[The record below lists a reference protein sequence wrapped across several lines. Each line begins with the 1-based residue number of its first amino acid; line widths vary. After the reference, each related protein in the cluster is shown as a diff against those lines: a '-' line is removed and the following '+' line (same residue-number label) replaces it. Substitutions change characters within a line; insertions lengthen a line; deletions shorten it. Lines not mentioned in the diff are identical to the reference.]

1 MSEVTGLYPL
11 RKVANYLV
19 GYHVDA
25 TGQVY
30 STKQGTTPRKMTA
43 SGTSHKYWCFSYNGT
58 SRTMRTDELDRYLA
72 KDIGFQAWKKDASVI
87 SLEQHAT
94 QSKGF
99 IVGSMSDSGVSF
111 SSRPKVHDTE
121 QSARAE
127 CERLASMNKGKTFLY
142 VEIKGCV
149 KATGLSW
156 S

>member
-72 KDIGFQAWKKDASVI
+72 QDIGFQAWKKGAYI
-87 SLEQHAT
+87 SAPVET
-94 QSKGF
+94 PINSKGF
-99 IVGSMSDSGVSF
+99 IVGSVSADGVSF

-121 QSARAE
+121 QSARTE
-127 CERLASMNKGKTFLY
+127 CERLASMNKGQTFLY
-142 VEIKGCV
+142 VEIKGYV